1 MGNKNLIKK
10 DVKIFFTAT
19 QQPKKGIIPV
29 GLFKE

>member
-1 MGNKNLIKK
+1 MSNKNLIMK
-10 DVKIFFTAT
+10 DVKIFFIAT